1 MGFKL
6 SRPKPNARL
15 KKLEA
20 DALEQETIEMER
32 KMVDLKLHL
41 QQENVKQFH
50 VSATRFNAADRGP
63 IRNYGSY
70 IVNQHKGI
78 EPSKVKSAKTKT
90 NFRPNSDTHVA
101 QQNFGVFE
109 NDIMNE
115 TQFSQG
121 TLEIDKSHTES
132 QTGEILQPGYQLLK
146 NNSTFTASTG
156 ITPISGNKGY
166 NKNNYMP
173 QNSTEQ
179 SHSIAIGT
187 DPIIFD
193 DLSESAPRKTV
204 GIGMGMGMGLVQNPA
219 PLKQKIML
227 RRDGGGSAKS
237 DLGLLPPHTQPQTK
251 KKQQFKLKTVQ
262 MHTPTLTNPFPTP
275 TPTHPETLPI
285 KATSSEKVLKLSGLS
300 KFAKSTPQ
308 QASLDLLSSRIQARM
323 DSDER
328 DIEKFLGG
336 LELMRYYDKFWDY
349 GLTNKD
355 LLLNCG
361 IEDLNAMFIPAG
373 HQIKIEIELGK
384 LKAEAG
390 LANGDVGC
398 GTDDMETELD
408 PKYLNVNE
416 DAGEA

>member
-1 MGFKL
+1 MKPSMGFKL

-32 KMVDLKLHL
+32 KMVDLRLHL

-70 IVNQHKGI
+70 IVNQHRGI

-90 NFRPNSDTHVA
+90 NFRPNSDTHAA
-101 QQNFGVFE
+101 QPNFGVFE

-115 TQFSQG
+115 TRISEGGFSQG

-132 QTGEILQPGYQLLK
+132 QTGENLQPGYQILK

-156 ITPISGNKGY
+156 ITPVSGNKGY
-166 NKNNYMP
+166 NKNNYIP
-173 QNSTEQ
+173 QKSSEQ

-193 DLSESAPRKTV
+193 DPSQDPPRKT
-204 GIGMGMGMGLVQNPA
+204 IGMGMGLAQNPA
-219 PLKQKIML
+219 PVKQKIVL
-227 RRDGGGSAKS
+227 RRDGGGSTKS
-237 DLGLLPPHTQPQTK
+237 EIGVLPPQTQNMIAK

-262 MHTPTLTNPFPTP
+262 MESRNIITNPIPQNPDPDPSPTQP
-275 TPTHPETLPI
+275 QQTLPI

-300 KFAKSTPQ
+300 KFAKNTPQ
-308 QASLDLLSSRIQARM
+308 QASMDLLSKRIQARM

-336 LELMRYYDKFWDY
+336 
-349 GLTNKD
+349 
-355 LLLNCG
+355 
-361 IEDLNAMFIPAG
+361 
-373 HQIKIEIELGK
+373 
-384 LKAEAG
+384 
-390 LANGDVGC
+390 
-398 GTDDMETELD
+398 
-408 PKYLNVNE
+408 
-416 DAGEA
+416 